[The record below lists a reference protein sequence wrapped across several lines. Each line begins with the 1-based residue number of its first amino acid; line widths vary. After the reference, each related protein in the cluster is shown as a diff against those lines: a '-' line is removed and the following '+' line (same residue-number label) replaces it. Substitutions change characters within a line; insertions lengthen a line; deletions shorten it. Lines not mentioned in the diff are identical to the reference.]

1 MCNSSSSNAKDRAS
15 NWQICAHE
23 RGGGCIYSTELYLD
37 FKGVY
42 APKSEFSSHLFS
54 LMRPKPPLY
63 HAKQKVDTTL
73 FRTNVNTL
81 ALGEERTEIE
91 FLHAYDMQFSR
102 AFDTQFICM

>member
-1 MCNSSSSNAKDRAS
+1 
-15 NWQICAHE
+15 
-23 RGGGCIYSTELYLD
+23 
-37 FKGVY
+37 
-42 APKSEFSSHLFS
+42 
-54 LMRPKPPLY
+54 MRPKPLLY

-81 ALGEERTEIE
+81 ALGEEQTEIE

>member
-1 MCNSSSSNAKDRAS
+1 
-15 NWQICAHE
+15 
-23 RGGGCIYSTELYLD
+23 
-37 FKGVY
+37 
-42 APKSEFSSHLFS
+42 
-54 LMRPKPPLY
+54 MRPKPPLY